1 MSSTCVGFFFLS
13 KNYKDKQHQHMAG
26 APSAELS

>member
-1 MSSTCVGFFFLS
+1 MSSTCVGFFLS